1 MCLGFVYLKEIKDDW
16 AIKDKTSKSVI
27 AGLRTPAHDPLNARS
42 AYSNVLKDNKK
53 ILEGEHKKLTGSKP
67 FGTGKIINLKG

>member
-1 MCLGFVYLKEIKDDW
+1 MIEPIKM
-16 AIKDKTSKSVI
+16 KRQNPSFT
-27 AGLRTPAHDPLNARS
+27 GLRTPANDPLNARS

>member
-1 MCLGFVYLKEIKDDW
+1 MIEPLRIKHQNP
-16 AIKDKTSKSVI
+16 SF

-42 AYSNVLKDNKK
+42 AYSNVLKDNRK